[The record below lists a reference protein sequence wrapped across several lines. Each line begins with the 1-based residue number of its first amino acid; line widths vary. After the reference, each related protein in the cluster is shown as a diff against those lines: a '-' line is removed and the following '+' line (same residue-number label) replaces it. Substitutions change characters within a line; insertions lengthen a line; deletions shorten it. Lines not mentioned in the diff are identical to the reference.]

1 MKQKVYRILPL
12 AIVVAVVSIAAAA
25 QVTRQDFS
33 ALQERVAQLEKQLQ
47 QTRQREAVL
56 GAMLRSVDGR
66 LGALERKFP
75 EGRTTKAATRRLRR
89 GLQYMDGWL
98 KSRDLKVSNFN
109 FMPEQGSRGKFHIA
123 LQIPDPRNQ
132 EEEAAQ
138 MPQNVA
144 STLLQ
149 ILGPRSKPYGL
160 LLSVTTPQEEGD
172 PLNWGT
178 GHFVPEKNQSIFAK
192 GNAFE
197 LLEEQE

>member
-1 MKQKVYRILPL
+1 MKQKMYSILPL
-12 AIVVAVVSIAAAA
+12 AIFVAVASIAGAAE
-25 QVTRQDFS
+25 VTEEDFS
-33 ALQERVAQLEKQLQ
+33 ALKERVAELEEQLQ
-47 QTRQREAVL
+47 QTRQREAALV
-56 GAMLRSVDGR
+56 GMLRSVDER

-75 EGRTTKAATRRLRR
+75 EGRTTKSATRRLRR

-98 KSRDLKVSNFN
+98 KARDLEVTNFN

-123 LQIPDPRNQ
+123 LQIPDPRKQ
-132 EEEAAQ
+132 EDDAAQ

-160 LLSVTTPQEEGD
+160 LLSVITPQDEGD

-178 GHFVPEKNQSIFAK
+178 GHFVAEKNQSLFVK
-192 GNAFE
+192 GKAFE
-197 LLEEQE
+197 SLEEEE